1 MSSYIFIKVE
11 DREKSNLKSI
21 SNYLSFTIVSALAKD
36 HKFSPC
42 INQRPFGLSSKIEH
56 GKITDKNTIY
66 LNMNGTFLG
75 QKVK

>member
-42 INQRPFGLSSKIEH
+42 INQRPFGLSSKIE
-56 GKITDKNTIY
+56 GSIFTSKNQYFI
-66 LNMNGTFLG
+66 LRS
-75 QKVK
+75 